1 MNNLLLKWN
10 QVSLVKRILVGLI
23 VGGVL
28 ALTIPDATKW
38 VSIFGSLFVGALK
51 AVAPILVLFLVM
63 NALSR
68 HKKGQKTN
76 MKSIIGLYA
85 VGTTLAGLVGVV
97 ASFLFPV
104 SLTLTTGAKD
114 VTPPGGILEVLQT
127 LLYNIVANPVTALM
141 NANYIGILTWAIVL
155 GIALRHATEGT
166 KDMIANFSD
175 AISQVVKWVI
185 NLAPI
190 GIMGLVYDAI
200 ATSGLS
206 ALLGYGKLLV
216 VLLGC
221 MFFVALVVN
230 PLIAFISFR
239 KNPYPLVL
247 RTLRESGLTAFF
259 TRSSAAN
266 IPVNMRLC
274 KELGLDEDTYSVS
287 IPLGGTINMAGAAVT
302 IAVLTLSAAHT
313 LGIEVDIATA
323 LILVVLSAVSAA
335 GASGVAGGSLLLI
348 PLACSL
354 FGISNDVAMQ
364 VVGVGFIIGVL
375 QDSCETGLNSSSDVL
390 FTATAE
396 YAKKRKEGKEFTIKA
411 KNKGTV
417 LAFAN
422 ARTVPLSFYKN
433 NGLTV
438 LSL

>member
-1 MNNLLLKWN
+1 MKNLLLKFN

-28 ALTIPDATKW
+28 ALTIPNATKW
-38 VSIFGSLFVGALK
+38 VSIFGTLFVGALK

-76 MKSIIGLYA
+76 MKSIIVLYL
-85 VGTTLAGLVGVV
+85 VGTALAGLVGVV

-104 SLTLTTGAKD
+104 SLTLTTSAQD
-114 VTPPGGILEVLQT
+114 VAPPGGILEVLQT
-127 LLYNIVANPVTALM
+127 LLFNIVANPVNALI

-155 GIALRHATEGT
+155 GIALRHATEST

-175 AISQVVKWVI
+175 AISQIVKWVI

-190 GIMGLVYDAI
+190 GIMGLVYDTI
-200 ATSGLS
+200 STSGLS
-206 ALLGYGKLLV
+206 ALLGYGKLLI

-221 MFFVALVVN
+221 MLFVALVMN
-230 PLIAFISFR
+230 PLIAFVSFR
-239 KNPYPLVL
+239 KNPYPLVF

-274 KELGLDEDTYSVS
+274 KELDLDEDTYSVS

-302 IAVLTLSAAHT
+302 IAVLTLAAAHT
-313 LGIEVDIATA
+313 LGIQVDIATA
-323 LILVVLSAVSAA
+323 LILVVLSAISAA

-354 FGISNDVAMQ
+354 FGISNDIAMQ

-375 QDSCETGLNSSSDVL
+375 QDSCETALNSSSDVL

-411 KNKGTV
+411 
-417 LAFAN
+417 
-422 ARTVPLSFYKN
+422 
-433 NGLTV
+433 
-438 LSL
+438 